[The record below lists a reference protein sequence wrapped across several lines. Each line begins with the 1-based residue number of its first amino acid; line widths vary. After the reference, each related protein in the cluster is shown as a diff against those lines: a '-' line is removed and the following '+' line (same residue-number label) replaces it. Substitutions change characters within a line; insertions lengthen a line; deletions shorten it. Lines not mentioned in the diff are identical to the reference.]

1 MNPAPRRRRGRLL
14 ALLGAGA
21 AAILGW
27 GYWHAASH
35 GTVYVSLRDEALKDD
50 KRTHGSVMSAN
61 LAFLDAAGGVLAQG
75 QAVEPYGVVYMTH
88 PQVGDCSRHERQAP
102 YDDAARQAWQRCFET
117 QSRWFIG
124 WVKKVRSATV
134 TLADC
139 RMEAVP
145 VAVRE
150 YGGEWWLWW
159 IPLPHVGGAPY
170 THFDLALKIDTRR
183 CPTAQARHGRFD
195 DRRYT
200 SSATTKMPI
209 IMNTSASLTAVPTS
223 SPIQVAMPT
232 RAT

>member
-1 MNPAPRRRRGRLL
+1 MRR
-14 ALLGAGA
+14 
-21 AAILGW
+21 
-27 GYWHAASH
+27 AAS
-35 GTVYVSLRDEALKDD
+35 SRI
-50 KRTHGSVMSAN
+50 
-61 LAFLDAAGGVLAQG
+61 G
-75 QAVEPYGVVYMTH
+75 QAVEPYGVVSMTH

-145 VAVRE
+145 VAVRV

-170 THFDLALKIDTRR
+170 THFDLALKIDTR
-183 CPTAQARHGRFD
+183 AAR
-195 DRRYT
+195 RRR
-200 SSATTKMPI
+200 
-209 IMNTSASLTAVPTS
+209 
-223 SPIQVAMPT
+223 
-232 RAT
+232 RATGDSMIAATPAARPRRCRSS